1 MAAVLQFDFVL
12 LRRDD
17 SKESSELWQL
27 CCCWSQVRVVLM
39 KTEHMCSIAF
49 KDRHAQ
55 EVKVA
60 AGSSVAVPYT
70 IVPLAVGKLPVEVM
84 VVGRGLTG
92 EDRIQKLLRVVVSS
106 RAVRSA
112 GRTEFNWKCDC
123 TDFAIE

>member
-1 MAAVLQFDFVL
+1 M
-12 LRRDD
+12 
-17 SKESSELWQL
+17 
-27 CCCWSQVRVVLM
+27 RVVLM
-39 KTEHMCSIAF
+39 KTEQMCSIAF
-49 KDRHAQ
+49 KDRHTQ

-106 RAVRSA
+106 RGKSHLLKEHSLTGNVII
-112 GRTEFNWKCDC
+112 RTLQLNISFK
-123 TDFAIE
+123 

>member
-1 MAAVLQFDFVL
+1 
-12 LRRDD
+12 
-17 SKESSELWQL
+17 
-27 CCCWSQVRVVLM
+27 M

-49 KDRHAQ
+49 KDRHTQ

-106 RAVRSA
+106 RTESDLRKEQSLT
-112 GRTEFNWKCDC
+112 GNLIIQTLQFNRTSYLHDL
-123 TDFAIE
+123 